1 MFRIGGD
8 VEPNLFRGVIEELE
22 RRSLPVNNY
31 RKNSGIGR
39 SQCFGYV
46 RQRNGTYAGSRMNFE
61 RPELYQELLSLAAK
75 ILPAT
80 FHWLSIQVNINYE
93 TEPHLDKGNK
103 GESAIVGFG
112 DYTGGELE
120 LRIEPICEIN
130 IRHKI
135 VYFDGSQILHSTRP
149 FTGTRYSLVF
159 HTPDRDFLE
168 IPRYS
173 FVIGDD
179 DRVALREDM
188 LGIIRIFR
196 KDGRCVFTSNGV
208 IPPRNCRKPTL
219 RACIENVKEVL
230 E

>member
-8 VEPNLFRGVIEELE
+8 VEPRLFRGVIEELE
-22 RRSLPVNNY
+22 RKTLPVNNY
-31 RKNSGIGR
+31 RKNSGTGR

-46 RQRNGTYAGSRMNFE
+46 RQRNGTYSGSRMNFE

-75 ILPAT
+75 LLPAT
-80 FHWLSIQVNINYE
+80 FNWLSIQVNVNYE
-93 TEPHLDKGNK
+93 TEPHIDKGNK

-112 DYTGGELE
+112 DYSGGELVVNE
-120 LRIEPICEIN
+120 VPVD

-135 VYFDGSQILHSTRP
+135 VYFDGSQLLHYTRP
-149 FTGTRYSLVF
+149 YNGTRYSVVF
-159 HTPDRDFLE
+159 HTPDRNFLE

-179 DRVALREDM
+179 DKVVLREDM
-188 LGIIRIFR
+188 SGVTRFFR
-196 KDGRCVFTSNGV
+196 KDGRCVFASDGIIHPSNS
-208 IPPRNCRKPTL
+208 RKPTL
-219 RACIENVKEVL
+219 RACIENVREVL

>member
-8 VEPNLFRGVIEELE
+8 VEPQLFRGVIEELE
-22 RRSLPVNNY
+22 RKGLVTNNY
-31 RKNSGIGR
+31 RKNSGVGK

-46 RQRNGTYAGSRMNFE
+46 RQRNGSYAGSRMNFE

-75 ILPAT
+75 VLPAT
-80 FHWLSIQVNINYE
+80 FQWLSIQVNINYE

-112 DYTGGELE
+112 DYSGGELVVNE
-120 LRIEPICEIN
+120 VPVDIKN
-130 IRHKI
+130 KI
-135 VYFDGSQILHSTRP
+135 VYFDGSQLLHYTRP

-159 HTPDRDFLE
+159 HTPDKDFLE

-179 DRVALREDM
+179 DRVVLREDM
-188 LGIIRIFR
+188 SGVIRFFR
-196 KDGRCVFTSNGV
+196 KDGKCVFASDGK
-208 IPPRNCRKPTL
+208 IPVRQSRKPTL
-219 RACIENVKEVL
+219 RACIENVREEL